1 MILQSLA
8 SCYDRLATASESACA
23 QEGFSREKVHFA
35 LVVGKDGRLVQVLD
49 VRRQVDRKQLPREV
63 IVPQGPKK
71 SVNIAASFLWGNT
84 AYVLGAD
91 EKGKPARTAD
101 CHKAF
106 VELHHELLGA
116 SPDDGARAVLRFLD
130 GWRPEDATE
139 LEHWQDMLKGNL
151 VFQLDGATQFI
162 HERPAMTSIWN
173 ASLSIGERGEEG
185 VCLISGERAPIA
197 RLHPAIKGV
206 RDAQSSGAAIVSFN
220 LDAFCSYGKVQS
232 YNAPVSETKTFAY
245 TTALNHLLR
254 SGSSNR
260 IQIGDTTT
268 VFWTERDSPVE
279 GFFGMALDPRNSV
292 GDDRELGVFLEAIRE
307 GKLPPEIDPTVRFYI
322 LGLSPNAA
330 RLSVRF
336 WQASTVADVSEKL
349 GQHFRDLAMV
359 RSFENDP
366 AFPGMWH
373 LLRETCN
380 RKSDDGPAPLLA
392 GAVMQ
397 AILAGTLYP
406 QALLSAVIGRIR
418 AEQNINY
425 LRAAIIRAVLV
436 RKARILSQELEVP
449 MSLDRENK
457 NVAYLLG
464 RLFAVLEKAQL
475 EAHSDESGRSRL
487 NTTIKDRF
495 YGSASATPRIVFPQ
509 LLRLAQHHLQK
520 IEKPEWRRVRDKQI
534 EEIICNVQEFP
545 PHLGLDQQ
553 GLFAIGYYQQR
564 QDFFKKNTN

>member
-8 SCYDRLATASESACA
+8 SLYDRLAADPESGCA
-23 QEGFSREKVHFA
+23 RPGFSREKVHFA

-49 VRRQVDRKQLPREV
+49 LRQQIGRRQVPREA

-91 EKGKPARTAD
+91 DKGKAARTAD

-106 VELHHELLGA
+106 TELHQRLLGSSSDA
-116 SPDDGARAVLRFLD
+116 GARAVLRFLD
-130 GWRPEDATE
+130 GWRPEDATT
-139 LEHWQDMLKGNL
+139 LEHWQDMLKSNL
-151 VFQLDGATQFI
+151 VFQLDGETQFV
-162 HERPAMTSIWN
+162 HERPDLTSIWS
-173 ASLSIGERGEEG
+173 ASLSDDQKGMRG
-185 VCLISGERAPIA
+185 VCLLSGERAPIA

-206 RDAQSSGAAIVSFN
+206 RDAQSSGAALVSFN
-220 LDAFCSYGKVQS
+220 LRAFWSYGKEQN
-232 YNAPVSETKTFAY
+232 YNAPISETRAFAY
-245 TTALNHLLR
+245 ATALNHLLR
-254 SGSSNR
+254 SGSRNR
-260 IQIGDTTT
+260 IQIGDATT

-279 GFFGMALDPRNSV
+279 GFFGMMLDPRDNA
-292 GDDRELGVFLEAIRE
+292 GDDRELGVFLETIRA

-336 WQASTVADVSEKL
+336 WHASTVADLSERL

-359 RSFENDP
+359 RSFDNEP

-380 RKSDDGPAPLLA
+380 KKSDDGPAPLLA

-397 AILAGTLYP
+397 AVLQGTLYP
-406 QALLSAVIGRIR
+406 QALLSAVIGRMR

-436 RKARILSQELEVP
+436 RKARILKQGLEAP
-449 MSLDRENK
+449 MALDKENK

-464 RLFAVLEKAQL
+464 RLFAVLEKAQQD
-475 EAHSDESGRSRL
+475 AIPGA

-495 YGSASATPRIVFPQ
+495 YGLASATPRVVFPQ
-509 LLRLAQHHLQK
+509 LLRLAQHYV
-520 IEKPEWRRVRDKQI
+520 EKAEYGRVRDRQI
-534 EEIICNVQEFP
+534 EDILCEIQEFP
-545 PHLGLDQQ
+545 PHMGLDDQ
-553 GLFAIGYYQQR
+553 GMFAIGYYHQR
-564 QDFFKKNTN
+564 QDFFPKRESK